1 MSRASTPAGRRVRSS
16 PCIGI
21 CSTTYG
27 DLVCRGCK
35 RFAHEVVD
43 WNRYDEDQRQIV
55 WVRLAELRDASV
67 SGYVAV
73 VDEALLARAA
83 TKLRLSAIPDQTP
96 LTLAYET
103 LRRTRGVPDLAALGL
118 APAPSDSDT
127 GPEQVFAAIDREFHT
142 RAAAAYERSFRIP
155 SQ

>member
-1 MSRASTPAGRRVRSS
+1 MSRASTPAGRRVRTS

-43 WNRYDEDQRQIV
+43 WNRYDEDQRHSV

-67 SGYVAV
+67 SGYLTVM
-73 VDEALLARAA
+73 DEAALEQAAAR
-83 TKLRLSAIPDQTP
+83 LHLSPMPDQTP

-118 APAPSDSDT
+118 APARTNSGT
-127 GPEQVFAAIDREFHT
+127 GAEQVFAAIDREFHT